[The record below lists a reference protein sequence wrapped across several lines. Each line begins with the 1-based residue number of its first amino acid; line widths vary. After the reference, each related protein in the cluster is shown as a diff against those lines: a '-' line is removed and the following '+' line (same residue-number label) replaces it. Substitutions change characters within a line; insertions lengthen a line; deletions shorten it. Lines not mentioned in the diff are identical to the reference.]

1 MSKYHVISPHLLK
14 AWCPRVTNAVLAESL
29 RLLESQEKLRAEVRE
44 GFAQFDRGEGID
56 ADIVYREVEAV
67 IEQVAREQSK
77 D

>member
-1 MSKYHVISPHLLK
+1 MVSQGRYPD
-14 AWCPRVTNAVLAESL
+14 TNAVLAESL